1 MPSPKKSPAGR
12 TRKKTPNKDPWAEA
26 VAHLRA
32 LDEKWAERIEKV
44 GPCRLELRPDRFG
57 TLVRAIVG
65 QQIST
70 KAARSIDQR
79 LRDLAGDPHDPES
92 ILKVGFDGLRSVGL
106 SGVKARY
113 ILNLCEAVLSGQVPL
128 HEFHEWEDEAIVASL
143 TSIKGVGPWTAEM
156 FLVFC
161 LGRPD
166 ILSPGDLGIRVGLK
180 RHHDLE
186 EMPTPK
192 QCRELAEPLRPYRS
206 IAMWYLWREIDPPK

>member
-1 MPSPKKSPAGR
+1 MAMRSRGR
-12 TRKKTPNKDPWAEA
+12 DPWTAA
-26 VAHLRA
+26 VEHLRA
-32 LDEKWAERIEKV
+32 TDPRWGPLIERV
-44 GPCRLELRPDRFG
+44 GPCRLRPRRDRFG
-57 TLVRAIVG
+57 TLVRAIIG

-79 LRDLAGDPHDPES
+79 LRDLAGDIHEPES
-92 ILKVGFDGLRSVGL
+92 ILKVGVDGLRSVGL

-143 TSIKGVGPWTAEM
+143 TSIKGIGPWTAEM
-156 FLVFC
+156 FLVFS
-161 LGRPD
+161 LGRLD
-166 ILSPGDLGIRVGLK
+166 IISPGDLGIRVGLK